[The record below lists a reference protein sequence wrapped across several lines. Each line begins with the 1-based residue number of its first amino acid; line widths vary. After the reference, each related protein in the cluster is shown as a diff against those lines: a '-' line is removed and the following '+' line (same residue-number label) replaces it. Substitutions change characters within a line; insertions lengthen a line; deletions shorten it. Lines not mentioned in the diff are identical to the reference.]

1 MIDESL
7 TENPKTCLECGQPLG
22 AGRSDRK
29 FCNDVCRTAFNNR
42 RREENM
48 LREPAAAYLPKPTFQ
63 KVFDILVNNRNMLE
77 MYDLYVEQPHLL
89 RDLLGKGFNPKYF
102 TSEYQLESGE
112 LFKFCFDYG
121 YHVTDYGRV
130 YILERPEEIFC

>member
-1 MIDESL
+1 MIDETT
-7 TENPKTCLECGQPLG
+7 TENPKNCLECGQPLG

-42 RREENM
+42 RREENI
-48 LREPAAAYLPKPTFQ
+48 LKEPAEAFTPNPAFQ
-63 KVFDILVNNRNMLE
+63 KIFNILISNRNMLK
-77 MYDLYVEQPHLL
+77 MYDLYVEQPFLL
-89 RDLLGKGFNPKYF
+89 RDMLGKGFNPKYF
-102 TSEYQLESGE
+102 TSEYTLEGIG

-121 YHVTDYGRV
+121 YHITGDGRV